1 MRKVRVDCGCAGL
14 ARKLCQVLVQYDV
27 EEAAMRIPIKASKM
41 RARAQVFNQLWFW
54 TLLGRFHDVLGSF
67 MILEHT
73 KKTYQNYQ
81 G

>member
-41 RARAQVFNQLWFW
+41 RARTGVQSTVVLDTARKVSRCAWII
-54 TLLGRFHDVLGSF
+54 HDP
-67 MILEHT
+67 
-73 KKTYQNYQ
+73 
-81 G
+81 